1 MLKAITFTLALLF
14 DLLGAMF
21 LIGSLPFTAIAFFVT
36 LISTSYTVMHV
47 LLLPIVVLVAS
58 LVMCVICIMLASA
71 FEVLYDELN

>member
-1 MLKAITFTLALLF
+1 MLRAIIFTLALLF

-21 LIGSLPFTAIAFFVT
+21 LIGSLPFTAIAFFVA
-36 LISTSYTVMHV
+36 IINTSYTVMHV

>member
-1 MLKAITFTLALLF
+1 MLRAITFTLALLF

-21 LIGSLPFTAIAFFVT
+21 LICSLPFTAIAFFVT

-71 FEVLYDELN
+71 FEVLYDKLN

>member
-1 MLKAITFTLALLF
+1 MLRAITFTLALLF

-47 LLLPIVVLVAS
+47 LLLPIAVLVTS

>member
-1 MLKAITFTLALLF
+1 MLKTITLALALLF

-21 LIGSLPFTAIAFFVT
+21 LIGSMPFTAIAFFVT
-36 LISTSYTVMHV
+36 IISTSYTVMHV

-71 FEVLYDELN
+71 FEVLYDKLN

>member
-1 MLKAITFTLALLF
+1 MLRAITFTLALLF

-36 LISTSYTVMHV
+36 IISTSYTIMHV

-58 LVMCVICIMLASA
+58 LLMCVICIILASA
-71 FEVLYDELN
+71 FEVLYDKLN

>member
-1 MLKAITFTLALLF
+1 MLRAIIFTLALLF

-36 LISTSYTVMHV
+36 IIGTSYTVMHV

-58 LVMCVICIMLASA
+58 LVMCVICITLASA
-71 FEVLYDELN
+71 FEEISNKLN

>member
-1 MLKAITFTLALLF
+1 MLRAITFTLALLF

-36 LISTSYTVMHV
+36 IISTSYTVMHV
-47 LLLPIVVLVAS
+47 LLLPIAVLVTS

>member
-1 MLKAITFTLALLF
+1 MLRAITFTLALLF
-14 DLLGAMF
+14 DLLGVMF
-21 LIGSLPFTAIAFFVT
+21 LIGSIPFTVIAFFVT

-47 LLLPIVVLVAS
+47 LLLPIAVLVTS

>member
-1 MLKAITFTLALLF
+1 MLKTITFTLALLF

-36 LISTSYTVMHV
+36 IISTSYTVMHV

-58 LVMCVICIMLASA
+58 LVMCVICVMLAAA
-71 FEVLYDELN
+71 FEVLYDNLN

>member
-1 MLKAITFTLALLF
+1 MLRAIIFTLALLF

-36 LISTSYTVMHV
+36 IIGTSYTVMHV

-58 LVMCVICIMLASA
+58 LVMCVICITLASA
-71 FEVLYDELN
+71 FEVLYDKLN

>member
-1 MLKAITFTLALLF
+1 MLRAITFTLALLF
-14 DLLGAMF
+14 DLLSAMF

-47 LLLPIVVLVAS
+47 LLLPIAVLVTS
-58 LVMCVICIMLASA
+58 LVMCVICIMLAST

>member
-36 LISTSYTVMHV
+36 IVSTSYTIMHV

-71 FEVLYDELN
+71 FEVLYDKLN